1 MALNYIKDYL
11 AKYDRHLAERE
22 KMYTEM
28 YERVRQD
35 IQEEKDFRASL
46 SENMNPSEF
55 FKKIDKRQK
64 EILDKLKPIPIS
76 SLLPLTKKDN

>member
-1 MALNYIKDYL
+1 MALNYIRDYL
-11 AKYDRHLAERE
+11 AKYDQQLAESE

-28 YERVRQD
+28 CERVRQD

-46 SENMNPSEF
+46 SEDMSPNEF

-64 EILDKLKPIPIS
+64 EILDKLKPISIS
-76 SLLPLTKKDN
+76 SLLPLTKKDS